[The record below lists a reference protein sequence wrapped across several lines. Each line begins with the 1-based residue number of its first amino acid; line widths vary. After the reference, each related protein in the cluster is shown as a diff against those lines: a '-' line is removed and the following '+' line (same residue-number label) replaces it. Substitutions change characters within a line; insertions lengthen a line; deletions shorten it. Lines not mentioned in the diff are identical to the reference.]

1 MLILITGLPGSGKT
15 TVAKI
20 FKEKGFEVIEMG
32 NIARALAKKQKISVD
47 EFAKFA
53 RKKYGRNFFAKKVVE
68 LIKKR
73 KKEKRNFVIS
83 GLRNLEELQEFKK
96 LDKNAKLIAVTAPK
110 ELRMKRL
117 LERKRK
123 TQKEIEARDKKE
135 IALGIGKLIKNAD
148 FVIANTST
156 KKELEKDVEEI
167 LKVLRNE

>member
-47 EFAKFA
+47 EFAKLA

-117 LERKRK
+117 LARKRK

-135 IALGIGKLIKNAD
+135 IALGMLKLMKNAD

>member
-1 MLILITGLPGSGKT
+1 MLVLITGLPGAGKS

-20 FKEKGFEVIEMG
+20 FKKKGFEMIEMG
-32 NIARALAKKQKISVD
+32 NIARALAKKQKKSVD

-53 RKKYGRNFFAKKVVE
+53 RKKYGKNFFATKVVE

-73 KKEKRNFVIS
+73 KKKKRKFVIS

-123 TQKEIEARDKKE
+123 TQKDIEARDKKE

-167 LKVLRNE
+167 LKALRNE